1 MDKTQTAIDRAHKAQ
16 RILNDDL
23 VKEANEHVE
32 AELWRLFKEAKPSDK
47 PALEEIKAMQ
57 YFHVKYWAYLQRV
70 LTDGKIAQ
78 INLEAKKKSLK
89 ERVFG

>member
-1 MDKTQTAIDRAHKAQ
+1 MDKTEDQIRRGQHAKAI
-16 RILNDDL
+16 LEDDL
-23 VKEANEHVE
+23 IKEANEHVE
-32 AELWRLFKEAKPSDK
+32 AELWRLFKDIKPSDK
-47 PALEEIKAMQ
+47 QSLEEIKAMH

-89 ERVFG
+89 ERIFG